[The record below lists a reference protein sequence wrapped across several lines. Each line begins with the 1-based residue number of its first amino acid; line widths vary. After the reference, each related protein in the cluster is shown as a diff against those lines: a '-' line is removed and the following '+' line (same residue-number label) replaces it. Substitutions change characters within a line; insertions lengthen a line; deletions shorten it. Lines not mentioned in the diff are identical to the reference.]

1 MKVNEEYYD
10 WYDEICDGAYEN
22 LDPFISELIKVYKS
36 NSDAYESVVLLEDLP
51 LDCDKIVVDK
61 ILQYIDTEKE
71 FVESAMAQIG
81 NKPILSDQSF
91 SLVKAM
97 TFKPNEGDSDDYNSS
112 KCGRASVALN
122 KETPISILNEL
133 AEDQDWTIIYR
144 LVMNESLDSS
154 NLFRI
159 AQNIEINDLFNG
171 EEILSTIAMHKN
183 SDQRVLEFLAKNKSE
198 NVRAAVAL
206 NLNVAP
212 QLLSEIKEGLKIELP
227 EFKTSYNWWDTSTS
241 NWANVKKDV
250 KESLSILGYL

>member
-1 MKVNEEYYD
+1 
-10 WYDEICDGAYEN
+10 
-22 LDPFISELIKVYKS
+22 
-36 NSDAYESVVLLEDLP
+36 
-51 LDCDKIVVDK
+51 
-61 ILQYIDTEKE
+61 
-71 FVESAMAQIG
+71 
-81 NKPILSDQSF
+81 
-91 SLVKAM
+91 
-97 TFKPNEGDSDDYNSS
+97 
-112 KCGRASVALN
+112 
-122 KETPISILNEL
+122 
-133 AEDQDWTIIYR
+133 
-144 LVMNESLDSS
+144 MNESLDSS

-159 AQNIEINDLFNG
+159 AQNIEINDLFND

-241 NWANVKKDV
+241 NWAYVKKDV